1 METGI
6 LFTRAAPAPGHNPD
20 DLAGLPHADFGLEPK
35 DTGFS
40 ESEDEDK
47 GGDGAVDTVA
57 MRIVPL
63 AVPDVPDVP
72 AVVERVTHP
81 PEDEDGPVKD
91 GPVKDGSAG
100 FHQHYPG
107 VTIEQFNLWRSAF
120 DKRVLEAAKTMRN
133 VKTAKELRTISYLL
147 RDWDSMN
154 NQERRRVSESAN
166 YWYGKYKVRLTVCCS
181 VVRHADDV
189 PDGQIQSESQKTE
202 RNQHWNVTN
211 FSNNAEKRLISIR

>member
-1 METGI
+1 MEAGI

-20 DLAGLPHADFGLEPK
+20 GHNPDDGHSPADLEGLPRADFGLEPK

-40 ESEDEDK
+40 DSEDEDE
-47 GGDGAVDTVA
+47 GGDGAVHAVA
-57 MRIVPL
+57 MRI
-63 AVPDVPDVP
+63 VPDVP

-91 GPVKDGSAG
+91 GPVKDGPVKDGLVHNA
-100 FHQHYPG
+100 HHYPG

-133 VKTAKELRTISYLL
+133 LKTAKELRTISYLL
-147 RDWDSMN
+147 RDWDNMN

-166 YWYGKYKVRLTVCCS
+166 YWHGKYKVRLTVCC
-181 VVRHADDV
+181 
-189 PDGQIQSESQKTE
+189 PSQKTE
-202 RNQHWNVTN
+202 RV
-211 FSNNAEKRLISIR
+211 FSNNAENRLILIRGG